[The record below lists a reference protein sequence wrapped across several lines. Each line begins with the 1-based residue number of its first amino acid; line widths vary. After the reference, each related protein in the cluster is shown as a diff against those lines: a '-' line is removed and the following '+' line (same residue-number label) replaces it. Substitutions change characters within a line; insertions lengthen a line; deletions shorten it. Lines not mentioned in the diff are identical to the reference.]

1 VRPGHRAD
9 RWREPT
15 GDDAP
20 SGTVPAV
27 PAVAPS
33 PALAPSDRV
42 SRLLPRLRWPRLR
55 WYQELLAVIV
65 GDFVYEV
72 IRASAPQ
79 KAAEAFHNAA
89 LLTALEPSGVRAA
102 EAWMRDTTAGST
114 ILTHLFTGFYN
125 LFHLSMTVGVLVWL
139 WLRRP
144 EGYARARTALFA
156 LTFGGLMIFWVF
168 PVAPPRLVTPEAINA
183 LGTPAMAALDGEG
196 GITGAVGSLVN
207 PYAAFPSLHVA
218 WAAWCAWAVW
228 AHLRGRRRW
237 AAWLYPLMTVIVVVG
252 TSNHY
257 FIDVVAGLLIVLLA
271 VLI

>member
-1 VRPGHRAD
+1 VRPGHRAA
-9 RWREPT
+9 RWHEPPT
-15 GDDAP
+15 DDAP
-20 SGTVPAV
+20 PGVVPV
-27 PAVAPS
+27 S
-33 PALAPSDRV
+33 PAPALGRPERV

-55 WYQELLAVIV
+55 WYQEILAVIA
-65 GDFVYEV
+65 GDFLYEV

-89 LLTALEPSGVRAA
+89 LLTALEPGGVRAA

-114 ILTHLFTGFYN
+114 VLTYLFGGFYN
-125 LFHLSMTVGVLVWL
+125 LFHLSVTAGVLIWL

-144 EGYARARTALFA
+144 DGYARARTALFA
-156 LTFGGLMIFWVF
+156 LTFGGLLIFWVF

-196 GITGAVGSLVN
+196 GISGAVGSLVN
-207 PYAAFPSLHVA
+207 PYAAFPSLHVG

-237 AAWLYPLMTVIVVVG
+237 IAWLYPLTTVIVVVG

-257 FIDVVAGLLIVLLA
+257 FIDVVGGLLVVLLA